1 MNRFLLL
8 KAATI
13 GLLVLLLLVPLSL
26 IEATIAGR
34 AAWRMHVQDD
44 IAATHAGPQ
53 VVAGPVLVLPYV
65 ETTTIVSPAGREA
78 APALATQIGRAH
90 V

>member
-1 MNRFLLL
+1 MNRVLFL

-34 AAWRMHVQDD
+34 AAWRMQVQDD

-53 VVAGPVLVLPYV
+53 VVAGPVLVLP
-65 ETTTIVSPAGREA
+65 
-78 APALATQIGRAH
+78 
-90 V
+90 